1 MHINSFR
8 EFKNTKIKS
17 VPFSL
22 ISSITISF
30 FLISLLLFLLA
41 KFLDWQQCWG
51 FHIKYQKERVIGSKI
66 GWEEP

>member
-8 EFKNTKIKS
+8 EFKNTKVKS

-22 ISSITISF
+22 ISYITISF
-30 FLISLLLFLLA
+30 FLILLFLTLLA

-51 FHIKYQKERVIGSKI
+51 FHMKYKKERVIGSKI